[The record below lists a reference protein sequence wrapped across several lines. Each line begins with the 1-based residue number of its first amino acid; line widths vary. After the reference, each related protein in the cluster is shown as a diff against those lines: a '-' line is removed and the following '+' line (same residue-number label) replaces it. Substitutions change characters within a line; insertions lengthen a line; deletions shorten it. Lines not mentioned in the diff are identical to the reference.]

1 MKIEKIVVEG
11 FKCFNERTEVF
22 LNDFNGIIGN
32 NGVGKTAILEALSR
46 CFDIDSRKR
55 GIKKE
60 DFYCQRGESLDK
72 KKERKLSID
81 IFLTFPK
88 LESEKEEGIPEF
100 FSHLTIDSPGQP
112 PKCRIRLEA
121 LWTNTNVPGGDID
134 ESIFFVKHLDNNV
147 SEEDKNGKVTADI
160 RSKIRVHYIPATRD
174 PQEHMK
180 QSANSVLYQL
190 IKSVNWSESIK
201 DKFETLN
208 NDFNILFK
216 KEKGISIITEKMST
230 AWGDLH
236 NEDIYKTVNISP
248 LSNEFESIIA
258 KINATFS
265 PTDTGGE
272 DSHEKLSDGMK
283 SLFYFTLI
291 KSMFDIEDEI
301 IKEQNIEEKNR
312 NFLKEIGELPYLN
325 IFAIEEPENHLAPHN
340 FGKVMKL
347 FRELTVTSRAQVLLT
362 SHSPS
367 IIKRIEPEEIRY
379 VLQDRRT
386 GNSEIKNITLPEK
399 LSEAFTYIKEGIK
412 AYPELYFSKLVVLG
426 EGDSEEIVIPKIA
439 KAFDLD
445 LDYHYVSMVPLGGRH
460 VNHFWKLLNDLNIKH
475 ITLLDYDRG
484 RGGGDWERIKYV
496 IEQLVENKRIIPDEF
511 KYEDDSLI
519 DIHSIAKWEKDEE
532 YEKEW
537 INCLKEYN
545 VYFSYP
551 IDLDF
556 SMLSRYK
563 EEYTKLEGRERGP
576 QLCVSKD
583 EQLSLIIK
591 NRDTNILNIS
601 SIINK
606 KINNIPLEKTEE
618 IELEKFSTQESL
630 KDIILKKD
638 KGGYKECEDLN
649 NYDEENVEMIKK
661 AIADVL
667 KTDVDSIDLTNPY
680 IYDKTYHSWFWYKY
694 LFLGKG
700 KPVSHIRAFNHIEKK
715 DKEYMRNNC
724 PKELE
729 ELVIKMKELLGVT
742 DEQNK

>member
-11 FKCFNERTEVF
+11 FKCFNKRTEVF

-60 DFYCQRGESLDK
+60 DFYVKRGESLDK
-72 KKERKLSID
+72 EKERNLSID
-81 IFLTFPK
+81 IYFLFPK
-88 LESEKEEGIPEF
+88 LEKEDEEENSIPDF
-100 FSHLTIDSPGQP
+100 LNHLTIDEPGSL

-121 LWTNTNVPGGDID
+121 KWVNTNVPGGDID
-134 ESIFFVKHLDNNV
+134 EKIFFVTHLEEKI
-147 SEEDKNGKVTADI
+147 SEDEKNINLTADK
-160 RSKIRVHYIPATRD
+160 RAKIRVHYIPATRD

-201 DKFETLN
+201 KKFETLN
-208 NDFNILFK
+208 SDFNKLFK
-216 KEKGISIITEKMST
+216 IEKGVSSITEKMST
-230 AWGDLH
+230 AWGNLH

-248 LSNEFESIIA
+248 LSNEFESIIS
-258 KINATFS
+258 KISATFS
-265 PTDTGGE
+265 PTDIGGE

-301 IKEQNIEEKNR
+301 IKEKDNEKEERK
-312 NFLKEIGELPYLN
+312 FIKEMGELPYLS

-347 FRELTVTSRAQVLLT
+347 FRELTATNRAQVLIT

-379 VLQDRRT
+379 ILQDRST

-399 LSEAFTYIKEGIK
+399 ADDAFTYIKESVK
-412 AYPELYFSKLVVLG
+412 AYPELYFSRLVVLG

-439 KAFDLD
+439 KAFGLD

-484 RGGGDWERIKYV
+484 RGGGDWERLSYVYKQLKLNRIEVKYSNGKIIK
-496 IEQLVENKRIIPDEF
+496 
-511 KYEDDSLI
+511 DSIFDKKPNDTEEKLI
-519 DIHSIAKWEKDEE
+519 GIYK
-532 YEKEW
+532 
-537 INCLKEYN
+537 NN
-545 VYFSYP
+545 NTYFSYP

-556 SMLSRYK
+556 SMMREFYT
-563 EEYTKLEGRERGP
+563 EYTKKEEGNNGP
-576 QLCVSKD
+576 QFHAKD
-583 EQLSLIIK
+583 RIKTQEADLTEKEIKKIK
-591 NRDTNILNIS
+591 NAIGGV
-601 SIINK
+601 
-606 KINNIPLEKTEE
+606 
-618 IELEKFSTQESL
+618 
-630 KDIILKKD
+630 LKK
-638 KGGYKECEDLN
+638 EDNEIGVMENYIVN
-649 NYDEENVEMIKK
+649 NSYDIW
-661 AIADVL
+661 
-667 KTDVDSIDLTNPY
+667 Y
-680 IYDKTYHSWFWYKY
+680 WYKY
-694 LFLGKG
+694 LFLSSNKS
-700 KPVSHIRAFNHIEKK
+700 KPISHITAFTHIEKNG
-715 DKEYMRNNC
+715 DEYIRNNC
-724 PKELE
+724 PIEIKEL
-729 ELVIKMKELLGVT
+729 IGKMKELLGVT
-742 DEQNK
+742 ND